1 MSSPAAALLKRE
13 LRLAARQRTELFMPL
28 VFFIA
33 AAGMFPLAVGP
44 EPQMLRAIA
53 PGIVWVCALLA
64 TLLSM
69 PRLFNTDWQDGT
81 LEQWR
86 LSPTPMPLLVA
97 AKVLAHWLTQG
108 APLVLISPLLAL
120 MFGLPADSSAVLVLS
135 LLLGSSVLSSLGA
148 LAAALTLGLRG
159 GTVLL
164 VVLVLPLAVPVLIF
178 GAGAVAAIEGGQ
190 SAAPHLSLLAA
201 MAIAIAL
208 GAPWAT
214 AAALRI
220 ALDA

>member
-1 MSSPAAALLKRE
+1 MSSPAAALLQRE
-13 LRLAARQRTELFMPL
+13 LRLATRQRTELFMPL

-81 LEQWR
+81 LEQWC
-86 LSPTPMPLLVA
+86 LSPAPMPLLVA

-120 MFGLPADSSAVLVLS
+120 MFGLPADSAAVLVLS

-148 LAAALTLGLRG
+148 LAAALTLGLRA